1 MASFTEKKKTN
12 INTKNT
18 NKKQQ
23 QQQTN
28 KIYTNDKQKQ
38 MTEITLTFD
47 HKNIITWLLTSTMAK
62 RKRIP
67 KNRE

>member
-1 MASFTEKKKTN
+1 MASFTEKRKQN

-23 QQQTN
+23 RQQTN

-47 HKNIITWLLTSTMAK
+47 HKNIITWLFTSTMAK

>member
-23 QQQTN
+23 QQTN
-28 KIYTNDKQKQ
+28 KQNIYKWQTKTNDWNY
-38 MTEITLTFD
+38 INF
-47 HKNIITWLLTSTMAK
+47 WS
-62 RKRIP
+62 
-67 KNRE
+67 

>member
-23 QQQTN
+23 QQTN
-28 KIYTNDKQKQ
+28 KIYTNVRGSCIVYVIAFIYYTGGQHDFHIK
-38 MTEITLTFD
+38 
-47 HKNIITWLLTSTMAK
+47 
-62 RKRIP
+62 
-67 KNRE
+67 

>member
-23 QQQTN
+23 QQTN

-38 MTEITLTFD
+38 MTEITLTFG
-47 HKNIITWLLTSTMAK
+47 HKNIIPWLFTSTMAK

>member
-18 NKKQQ
+18 NKKQ

-47 HKNIITWLLTSTMAK
+47 HKNIITWLFTSTMAK